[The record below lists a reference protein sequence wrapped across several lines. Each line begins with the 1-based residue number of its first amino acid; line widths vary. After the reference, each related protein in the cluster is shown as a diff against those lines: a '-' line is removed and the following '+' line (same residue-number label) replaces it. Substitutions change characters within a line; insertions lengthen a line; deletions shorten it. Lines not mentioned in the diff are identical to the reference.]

1 MPVSVSAPTSRR
13 KTLDSFSY
21 APTALCIAMR
31 EFPRRMWFFKPAPG
45 RRSIHEMILHM
56 ADSEAVDYVFC
67 RQIIATG
74 CASGTPNVE
83 PWMDT
88 LGYFH
93 QGTREALKIIH
104 SLRAATSKLL
114 HTVPE
119 PCWLVVAH
127 HPVYGEITFEEWLS
141 RKERQIPGHIQQM
154 RENCA
159 AWLQKNPPRK
169 RPFESSREP
178 GSIAPPNSTR
188 LAASSHHAPSSR
200 LSSSPHHAGSPSAAL
215 AAPPSKMSQSFC

>member
-1 MPVSVSAPTSRR
+1 MQNSRR

-31 EFPRRMWFFKPAPG
+31 DFPRRMWFFKPAPG
-45 RRSIHEMILHM
+45 RRSIHEMILHL

-114 HTVPE
+114 KTVPE
-119 PCWLVVAH
+119 ACWLIVAN
-127 HPVYGEITFEEWLS
+127 HPVYGEITFEEWLT
-141 RKERQIPGHIQQM
+141 RQERHIPDHILQM
-154 RENCA
+154 RENYTI
-159 AWLQKNPPRK
+159 WLRQNPPRK
-169 RPFESSREP
+169 RPFESEREASLESSRQ
-178 GSIAPPNSTR
+178 TD
-188 LAASSHHAPSSR
+188 AATAPSPSR
-200 LSSSPHHAGSPSAAL
+200 IAAAPHGIGSPSAAM
-215 AAPPSKMSQSFC
+215 AAPPAKLSPSFC

>member
-1 MPVSVSAPTSRR
+1 MQNSRR

-45 RRSIHEMILHM
+45 RRSIHEMILHL

-74 CASGTPNVE
+74 CSSGTPNVE

-93 QGTREALKIIH
+93 QGTREALRIIH

-114 HTVPE
+114 QTVPE
-119 PCWLVVAH
+119 TCWLIVAN
-127 HPVYGEITFEEWLS
+127 HPVYGELTFEEWLS
-141 RKERQIPGHIQQM
+141 RQERHIPDHIQQM
-154 RENCA
+154 QENYA
-159 AWLQKNPPRK
+159 IWQRQNPPRK
-169 RPFESSREP
+169 RPFESTRDRETGSAPNPSR
-178 GSIAPPNSTR
+178 I
-188 LAASSHHAPSSR
+188 AASSHQVRSAGVAIDAPSS
-200 LSSSPHHAGSPSAAL
+200 
-215 AAPPSKMSQSFC
+215 KISQSFC

>member
-1 MPVSVSAPTSRR
+1 MPSSRR

-31 EFPRRMWFFKPAPG
+31 DFPRRMWFFKPAPG
-45 RRSIHEMILHM
+45 RRSIHEMILHL
-56 ADSEAVDYVFC
+56 ADTEAVDYVFC

-114 HTVPE
+114 QTVPE
-119 PCWLVVAH
+119 ACWLILAN
-127 HPVYGEITFEEWLS
+127 HPVYGEITFEEWLT
-141 RKERQIPGHIQQM
+141 RQERHIPDHIQQM
-154 RENCA
+154 RENYST
-159 AWLQKNPPRK
+159 WLGHNPPRK
-169 RPFESSREP
+169 RPFESTREREVI
-178 GSIAPPNSTR
+178 SPNPTR
-188 LAASSHHAPSSR
+188 IAASSHHIGAPT
-200 LSSSPHHAGSPSAAL
+200 AAI
-215 AAPPSKMSQSFC
+215 AAPPAKISQTFC

>member
-1 MPVSVSAPTSRR
+1 MQTSRR

-21 APTALCIAMR
+21 SPTALCLAMR

-45 RRSIHEMILHM
+45 RRSIHEMILHL

-74 CASGTPNVE
+74 CATGTPNVE

-114 HTVPE
+114 QSVPE
-119 PCWLVVAH
+119 GCWLIVAI
-127 HPVYGEITFEEWLS
+127 HPVHGEITFEEWLS
-141 RKERQIPGHIQQM
+141 RQERHIPDHIQQM
-154 RENCA
+154 RENFSI
-159 AWLQKNPPRK
+159 WLHQNPPRK
-169 RPFESSREP
+169 RPFESDRDASHDRQP
-178 GSIAPPNSTR
+178 SAPPNPSR
-188 LAASSHHAPSSR
+188 LAAPSR
-200 LSSSPHHAGSPSAAL
+200 HIGSPSAAI
-215 AAPPSKMSQSFC
+215 AAPASKISQKFC